1 MERTILHADVDA
13 FFASVAQ
20 REDPR
25 LRGRPVLVGGWVVMA
40 ASYEARAHGVSGGMR
55 TAEARRRCPA
65 AVVVDACWEANK
77 AASTALFA
85 IFRRRADV
93 VEAGSMEEAFL
104 HVPGP
109 IGAGADLAAALR
121 REVRE
126 ELELPLSVGVARTK
140 VLAKIASRSA
150 KPDGCFVV
158 APDGEEAFL
167 HPLPVERLWGVGP
180 ATAGR
185 LHAHGLRTVG
195 QAAVRTEAEL
205 MAILGKAAGRYVH
218 AVAHRQEPRPLQ
230 RRRGR
235 RSFGAQRA
243 LGSRPRARADLHA
256 ALDDLAER
264 LAARMA
270 RRGRTGR
277 TVVLRLRFGDY
288 THATRSCT
296 LARPTGEAAS
306 IAAAGR
312 ELLDAAMGLV
322 EHRGITLVGLTV
334 TNLEAPAG
342 GEQLALPLFGEAPPG
357 PLPGGAWRRN
367 VAVSDPHHREGA
379 VVSSTVSDSELKGR
393 HRAMWASGDY
403 PTMVTTFLLPLGPR
417 LVEAC
422 GIGPGMRV
430 LDVAAGTGNAS
441 IPAAQAGA
449 RVTASDL
456 TPELLE
462 AGRRRA
468 EGEGLELEW
477 VTADAEHLPFEDASF
492 DVVMSCIGAMFAP
505 HHQEVADELVRVC
518 RPGGTIGLLSWTPE
532 GMIGA
537 LFRTMGPFAP
547 PPPPGAQPAPLWG
560 SEEHLAEL
568 FGDRVEMRTLERQDL
583 EITAFE
589 RPRDYGRHFKTYYG
603 PTIAARRNAAAHGR
617 EAEFDEAL
625 ERFCDEWN
633 RGTPE
638 RARFEKEYLLAV
650 GTRT

>member
-1 MERTILHADVDA
+1 MERSILHADVDA

-25 LRGRPVLVGGWVVMA
+25 LRGRPVLVGSWVVMA
-40 ASYEARAHGVSGGMR
+40 ASYEARAHGIRSGMR
-55 TAEARRRCPA
+55 TLEARRRCPA

-77 AASTALFA
+77 AASQALFA
-85 IFRRRADV
+85 IFRRRAEV

-104 HVPGP
+104 HVPAP
-109 IGAGADLAAALR
+109 TGAGAVLAADLR

-126 ELELPLSVGVARTK
+126 ELDLPLSVGVARTK

-158 APDGEEAFL
+158 DPDGEEAFL

-180 ATAGR
+180 ASARR

-195 QAAVRTEAEL
+195 DAAARSEADL

-218 AVAHRQEPRPLQ
+218 AVAHCREPRPLQ

-243 LGSRPRARADLHA
+243 LGSRPRGRPELDA
-256 ALDDLAER
+256 ALDGLADR

-270 RRGRTGR
+270 RRERTGR

-296 LARPTGEAAS
+296 LARATGEAAA

-312 ELLDAAMGLV
+312 ELLDAAMALV
-322 EHRGITLVGLTV
+322 ERRGITLVGLTV
-334 TNLEAPAG
+334 TNLEAPVAA
-342 GEQLALPLFGEAPPG
+342 EQLALPLFEEMASE
-357 PLPGGAWRRN
+357 PLPGGPSRRSVDAPASN
-367 VAVSDPHHREGA
+367 HAEEA
-379 VVSSTVSDSELKGR
+379 VVSSTVSDAELKGR

-417 LVEAC
+417 LVQAC

-430 LDVAAGTGNAS
+430 LDVAAGTGNAAL
-441 IPAAQAGA
+441 PAAQAGA
-449 RVTASDL
+449 QVTASDL
-456 TPELLE
+456 TPELLD

-468 EGEGLELEW
+468 EGEGLDLEW
-477 VTADAEHLPFEDASF
+477 VTADAEHLPFGDASF

-547 PPPPGAQPAPLWG
+547 PPPPGAQPPPLWG
-560 SEEHLAEL
+560 SEEHLAGL
-568 FGDRVEMRTLERQDL
+568 FGDRVELRTLERQEL

-589 RPRDYGRHFKTYYG
+589 RPRDYGRHFKAYYG
-603 PTIAARRNAAAHGR
+603 PTIAARRNAAAGGR

-625 ERFCDEWN
+625 DRFCDEWN
-633 RGTPE
+633 QGTAE
-638 RARFEKEYLLAV
+638 RARFEQEYLLAV